1 MKTPVRAR
9 RRSAGVVSSGRGS
22 GGVVS
27 PGRRSGGT
35 QFCGQ
40 DPALAVSGLRKTYGG
55 RVVLDI
61 EELAVSRGEVFVVVG
76 PSGAGKT
83 TLLRLLAALEEPDAG
98 EVRLGD
104 LFRKAGQAGSSRR
117 PGGPSS
123 LRSPGRP
130 GPDVVWRRRL
140 AFVAQ
145 HPVLFSGTVLE
156 NVTLGLRLRGVAPTV
171 ARDRALAV
179 LAELGLGDLAA
190 AHVFGLSAG
199 EAQRVAL
206 ARALVTDPVA
216 LLLDE
221 PTANLDP
228 ANAAAVERAVRRAVG
243 GRGLAALIVTHDLFQ
258 ARRLADRAALLVQ
271 GRIVE
276 TGEACRLFERP
287 RDPRTAA
294 FVRGEMIL

>member
-1 MKTPVRAR
+1 MIPPCRPGPVLVV
-9 RRSAGVVSSGRGS
+9 AGLSKS
-22 GGVVS
+22 
-27 PGRRSGGT
+27 
-35 QFCGQ
+35 
-40 DPALAVSGLRKTYGG
+40 YGG

-61 EELAVSRGEVFVVVG
+61 EELTLQRGEVFVVLG

-83 TLLRLLAALEEPDAG
+83 TLLRLLAALEQPDAG
-98 EVRLGD
+98 EVRLDG
-104 LFRKAGQAGSSRR
+104 LVRKAGHAG
-117 PGGPSS
+117 GA
-123 LRSPGRP
+123 GRP

-145 HPVLFSGTVLE
+145 HPVLFSDTVLE
-156 NVTLGLRLRGVAPTV
+156 NVTLGLRLRGVAPGA

-190 AHVFGLSAG
+190 CPASGLSAG

-206 ARALVTDPVA
+206 ARALVTDPVV

-228 ANAAAVERAVRRAVG
+228 ANAAAVERAVRRAVES
-243 GRGLAALIVTHDLFQ
+243 RGLAALIVTHDLFQ

-276 TGEACRLFERP
+276 TGEARRLFERP